1 MSIQVRTLSD
11 IAMFSILNM
20 FQLIITTLIANS
32 QVDTIQ
38 ESCQRLDDGVGRT
51 LTIRQRILS
60 QQ

>member
-51 LTIRQRILS
+51 LTIRQGTLS